1 MRRASAVRLFVAWA
15 LATGW
20 FVAAAAPG
28 SAAPIFSDGF
38 ESGNV
43 SAWTKAVNFQAQQAL
58 VFSGAWAGRATTPG
72 GSVAKAVKTLS
83 SSQADI
89 YLDARVHVV
98 SAGGSTTVLLRLLTG
113 GGSSLVSLDVL
124 SSGRLRVRNH
134 VSGTKATSATVIGFG
149 SWYEAQLH
157 ASVNGSSSLIEVW
170 LDGAKVNDLTLSPT
184 NLGTTPVGRVQLG
197 GSSSAFDAAFDDVVV
212 DTAFIGGGG
221 GPPPTP
227 TNLRATGVT
236 STTVDLAWDPSSGA
250 TSYEV
255 RRDGSLVGSPTTT
268 SLHDS
273 GLSPSTTYSYTV
285 AACNSAGCSAPSEPL
300 QVTTA
305 ASPAAPVL
313 AAAGDIACDPADPNF
328 NGGDGTASRCRQKYT
343 AALLEGADVVVPL
356 GDTQYECGGL
366 QAFRQS
372 YDPTWGAYKA
382 KTRPAVGEDEYDTT
396 GTDCGAE
403 GADGYFSYFGDAAHG
418 PQGYYSFDVGTWHVV
433 VLNSM
438 CSQVGGCG
446 EGSPQNDWLE
456 QDLAASAAPC
466 TLAAFH
472 HPRFASKPNG
482 NFVSDRTLPFWQ
494 DLYAAGAELVLGG
507 NSHWYERFAP
517 QDPMGNADPNG
528 IVEFIVGTGGKSLGT
543 IGSVRAPNSAAGS
556 SGSFGVLKLTLRDG
570 GYDWGFVPEGTSSFS
585 DSGSASCH

>member
-1 MRRASAVRLFVAWA
+1 VVSVARVLLVWAVAV
-15 LATGW
+15 GW
-20 FVAAAAPG
+20 SVAAVGSG
-28 SAAPIFSDGF
+28 SASPTFSDGF
-38 ESGNV
+38 ESGDL

-72 GSVAKAVKTLS
+72 GTVAKAFKTLS
-83 SSQADI
+83 SPQADI

-98 SAGGSTTVLLRLLTG
+98 SVSGWTTVLLRLLTG
-113 GGSSLVSLDVL
+113 SGTPLVSLDVR
-124 SSGRLRVRNH
+124 SSGKLQVRNH
-134 VSGTKATSATVIGFG
+134 VSGTKVKSSTGIDLG
-149 SWYEAQLH
+149 SWHEAQLH

-170 LDGAKVNDLTLSPT
+170 LDGAKVDDLTLSPT

-197 GSSSAFDAAFDDVVV
+197 GSSSAFDIAFDDVVV

-227 TNLRATGVT
+227 GNLRATGVT

-250 TSYEV
+250 ASYEV
-255 RRDGSLVGSPTTT
+255 RRDGNLVGSPTTT
-268 SLHDS
+268 SFHDS

-285 AACNSAGCSAPSEPL
+285 AGCNAAGCSAQSDPL

-305 ASPAAPVL
+305 APSAAPVL

-328 NGGDGTASRCRQKYT
+328 NGGNGTATLCRQKYT
-343 AALLEGADVVVPL
+343 ATLLAGADVVVPL
-356 GDTQYECGGL
+356 GDDQYECGGL

-372 YDPTWGAYKA
+372 YDPTWGAYKPI
-382 KTRPAVGEDEYDTT
+382 TRPVVGNHEYGTT
-396 GTDCGAE
+396 GTDCGAA
-403 GADGYFSYFGDAAHG
+403 GADGYFSYFGGAAHG
-418 PQGYYSFDVGTWHVV
+418 PGGYYSFDVGAWHVV

-438 CSQVGGCG
+438 CNQVGGCG

-456 QDLAASAAPC
+456 QDLAASTAAC

-472 HPRFASKPNG
+472 HPRFMSRKDG
-482 NFVSDRTLPFWQ
+482 DFVSDATLPFWE
-494 DLYAAGAELVLGG
+494 DLYAAGAEIVLNGHW
-507 NSHWYERFAP
+507 HWYERFDP
-517 QDPMGNADPNG
+517 QDPMGTPDPKG

-556 SGSFGVLKLTLRDG
+556 SDSFGVLKLTLRDG
-570 GYDWGFVPEGTSSFS
+570 GYDWEFVPEGTSSFS